1 MDDEILWPPEEQI
14 EDSVEEESKPDLNL
28 ESALVSQ
35 PNLQTTG
42 SVNVPSVSLTDAVR
56 NSSKSRGTL
65 RRWIVEGKIS
75 GALKTENGWQIPIS
89 SLVSSGAWDSVTA
102 PDESPEVEE
111 VDRLS
116 ELEAELL
123 RARFELNS
131 EKKLREAAERNAEDL
146 RSAMRMLTTGN
157 VATPIQLEDS
167 RPQRPASYQKP
178 QDERWEFT
186 PAAFI
191 EVANK
196 FRKKLLG

>member
-1 MDDEILWPPEEQI
+1 MDDEILWPPEEQS
-14 EDSVEEESKPDLNL
+14 EDNVEKESKTELNL
-28 ESALVSQ
+28 ESTLVSQ

-65 RRWIVEGKIS
+65 RRWIVDGKIS
-75 GALKTENGWQIPIS
+75 GARKTENGWQIPIA

-102 PDESPEVEE
+102 PDKSPAVEE
-111 VDRLS
+111 VNRLS

-146 RSAMRMLTTGN
+146 RSAMRMLTAGN
-157 VATPIQLEDS
+157 VATPIQLEDR
-167 RPQRPASYQKP
+167 RPQSPASYQKP

>member
-35 PNLQTTG
+35 PNLQSAG
-42 SVNVPSVSLTDAVR
+42 SLNVPSVSLADAVR

-65 RRWIVEGKIS
+65 RRWIVEEKIS
-75 GALKTENGWQIPIS
+75 GALKTENGWQIPIA

-131 EKKLREAAERNAEDL
+131 EKKLREAAERNAED
-146 RSAMRMLTTGN
+146 
-157 VATPIQLEDS
+157 
-167 RPQRPASYQKP
+167 
-178 QDERWEFT
+178 
-186 PAAFI
+186 
-191 EVANK
+191 
-196 FRKKLLG
+196 

>member
-35 PNLQTTG
+35 PNLQSAG
-42 SVNVPSVSLTDAVR
+42 SLSVPSVSLADAVR

-65 RRWIVEGKIS
+65 RRWIVEEKIS
-75 GALKTENGWQIPIS
+75 GALKTENGWQIPIA

-167 RPQRPASYQKP
+167 RPQRPASYQKR

-186 PAAFI
+186 PAALI
-191 EVANK
+191 EGANK
-196 FRKKLLG
+196 LRKKLVG

>member
-1 MDDEILWPPEEQI
+1 M
-14 EDSVEEESKPDLNL
+14 
-28 ESALVSQ
+28 
-35 PNLQTTG
+35 
-42 SVNVPSVSLTDAVR
+42 
-56 NSSKSRGTL
+56 L
-65 RRWIVEGKIS
+65 R
-75 GALKTENGWQIPIS
+75 IPIA

-167 RPQRPASYQKP
+167 RPQRPASYQKR

-186 PAAFI
+186 PAALI

>member
-1 MDDEILWPPEEQI
+1 M
-14 EDSVEEESKPDLNL
+14 
-28 ESALVSQ
+28 
-35 PNLQTTG
+35 
-42 SVNVPSVSLTDAVR
+42 
-56 NSSKSRGTL
+56 
-65 RRWIVEGKIS
+65 
-75 GALKTENGWQIPIS
+75 
-89 SLVSSGAWDSVTA
+89 
-102 PDESPEVEE
+102 
-111 VDRLS
+111 
-116 ELEAELL
+116 

-146 RSAMRMLTTGN
+146 RSAMRMLTAGN

>member
-35 PNLQTTG
+35 PNLQSAG
-42 SVNVPSVSLTDAVR
+42 SLNVPSVSLTDAVR

-75 GALKTENGWQIPIS
+75 GALKTENGWQIPIA

-102 PDESPEVEE
+102 PDKSPAVEE
-111 VDRLS
+111 ANRLL

>member
-1 MDDEILWPPEEQI
+1 MDDEILWPPEEQT
-14 EDSVEEESKPDLNL
+14 EDNVEKESKTELNL
-28 ESALVSQ
+28 ESTLVSQ

-102 PDESPEVEE
+102 PDKSPAVEE
-111 VDRLS
+111 VNRLS

-146 RSAMRMLTTGN
+146 RSAMRMLTAGN

>member
-35 PNLQTTG
+35 PNLESAG
-42 SVNVPSVSLTDAVR
+42 SLSVPSVSLADAVR

-65 RRWIVEGKIS
+65 RRWIVEEKIS

-102 PDESPEVEE
+102 PDKSPAVEE
-111 VDRLS
+111 VNRLS

-167 RPQRPASYQKP
+167 RPQRPASYQKR

-186 PAAFI
+186 PAALI

>member
-35 PNLQTTG
+35 PNLQSAG
-42 SVNVPSVSLTDAVR
+42 SLSVPSVSLADAVR

-65 RRWIVEGKIS
+65 RRWIVEEKIS
-75 GALKTENGWQIPIS
+75 GALKTENGWQIPIA

-167 RPQRPASYQKP
+167 RPQRPASYQKR

-186 PAAFI
+186 PAALI

-196 FRKKLLG
+196 SRTELLG

>member
-35 PNLQTTG
+35 PNLQSAG
-42 SVNVPSVSLTDAVR
+42 SLSVPSVSLADAVR

-65 RRWIVEGKIS
+65 RRWIVEEKIS
-75 GALKTENGWQIPIS
+75 GALKTEIGWQIPIP

-102 PDESPEVEE
+102 PDKSPEVEE

-167 RPQRPASYQKP
+167 RPQRPASYQKR

-186 PAAFI
+186 PAALI

>member
-1 MDDEILWPPEEQI
+1 MDDEILWPPEEQT
-14 EDSVEEESKPDLNL
+14 EDNVEKESKTELNL

-65 RRWIVEGKIS
+65 RRWIVEEKIS

-102 PDESPEVEE
+102 PDKSPAVEE
-111 VDRLS
+111 ANRLL

-186 PAAFI
+186 PAALI
-191 EVANK
+191 EAANK